1 MRHVWVLGLCWCLS
15 CEQSQPPAATP
26 VAPVQENPTPQEP
39 AAPRKPAPP
48 KAKTPAE
55 EPGRW
60 VYPSREMFE
69 DGAVVSILGS
79 ERLTAIRKRMG
90 KDMKVR
96 IEVHTNPRGS
106 AAFNLKKSQERAN
119 SLRGVLSEER
129 MELATRIES
138 VGRGE
143 TTPAT
148 TGDASRVEIELFK
161 APLRDE

>member
-1 MRHVWVLGLCWCLS
+1 MRHVWVLGLFLCLS
-15 CEQSQPPAATP
+15 CEPPQPPAATP
-26 VAPVQENPTPQEP
+26 VAPVQEDPVPLEP

-48 KAKTPAE
+48 KTKAKPE

-60 VYPSREMFE
+60 VYPNQEMFE
-69 DGAVVSILGS
+69 DGAIVSMLGS
-79 ERLTAIRKRMG
+79 QRLAAIRKRMG
-90 KDMKVR
+90 KDMSVR

-106 AAFNLKKSQERAN
+106 ASYNLKMSQERAK
-119 SLRGVLSEER
+119 SLRGVLSQER
-129 MELATRIES
+129 MELAERIES